1 MCAHERWKEAWRL
14 VFESNG
20 ARMNYEVAGDSGR
33 VLLLLHGWGG
43 CINSWLP
50 VIRDFQ
56 RECRVVAVD
65 FPGFGESPEPS
76 EGWSVTEY
84 ARLTADFIESL
95 GEESIDLI
103 AHSFGGRVA
112 LLLSTMIPDKIGR
125 QILTGCA
132 GLPSK
137 KSASGKL
144 SETAFHALSSVADNA
159 FTRRV
164 IGADRIARARDAM
177 RGLFGSADYKNAS
190 PRMRET
196 FQKVVSQDLTDC
208 LPLVKASTL
217 LIWGENDTA
226 TPLWMGR
233 KMEETIP
240 GAGLVVFEGAGH
252 FAYLE
257 QYARFYAIAHK
268 FLLG

>member
-137 KSASGKL
+137 KSASGRL

-164 IGADRIARARDAM
+164 IGAE
-177 RGLFGSADYKNAS
+177 
-190 PRMRET
+190 RMRET

-226 TPLWMGR
+226 TPQWMGK

>member
-1 MCAHERWKEAWRL
+1 
-14 VFESNG
+14 
-20 ARMNYEVAGDSGR
+20 MNYEVAGDSGR

-76 EGWSVTEY
+76 EGLVGDRIRTPDRGFHRI
-84 ARLTADFIESL
+84 ARRGIDRPDRPFVRRARGAPAFHDDSGQNRQADSDRL
-95 GEESIDLI
+95 
-103 AHSFGGRVA
+103 R
-112 LLLSTMIPDKIGR
+112 
-125 QILTGCA
+125 

-164 IGADRIARARDAM
+164 IGAERIARARDAM

-190 PRMRET
+190 PRMARDVPEGRLAGSDGLPAPC
-196 FQKVVSQDLTDC
+196 KGVHPSDL
-208 LPLVKASTL
+208 
-217 LIWGENDTA
+217 G
-226 TPLWMGR
+226 
-233 KMEETIP
+233 
-240 GAGLVVFEGAGH
+240 
-252 FAYLE
+252 
-257 QYARFYAIAHK
+257 
-268 FLLG
+268 

>member
-1 MCAHERWKEAWRL
+1 M
-14 VFESNG
+14 
-20 ARMNYEVAGDSGR
+20 
-33 VLLLLHGWGG
+33 
-43 CINSWLP
+43 
-50 VIRDFQ
+50 
-56 RECRVVAVD
+56 
-65 FPGFGESPEPS
+65 
-76 EGWSVTEY
+76 TEY

-164 IGADRIARARDAM
+164 IGAERIARARDAM
-177 RGLFGSADYKNAS
+177 RGLFGL
-190 PRMRET
+190 RR
-196 FQKVVSQDLTDC
+196 L
-208 LPLVKASTL
+208 
-217 LIWGENDTA
+217 
-226 TPLWMGR
+226 
-233 KMEETIP
+233 
-240 GAGLVVFEGAGH
+240 
-252 FAYLE
+252 
-257 QYARFYAIAHK
+257 
-268 FLLG
+268 